1 MGNAEGEAM
10 NKRSLGMA
18 LSLPLWLSAA
28 MVSAN
33 EEQGASSPIEVAV
46 TFSVLGDLVT
56 RVAGEDANVSVLTPI
71 GAEVHE
77 WELTPSNFAA
87 LETADVVFYNGY
99 QLEQWMPQVEATVL
113 EGVPLIAVAE
123 ASGYPTQAIVTGD
136 LEGDT
141 DPHLWMDPRAA
152 SAYVKAIADQL
163 AKALPAE
170 AEDFET
176 RARSLTI
183 ELDALHG
190 ELQERL
196 SSIPEERRVLL
207 SSEAAFLYFSDA
219 YQFDHD
225 GIWGTNA
232 ETEGSPRQLMRVV
245 DMINER
251 QPIAL
256 FWESTISDRHVTSLA
271 RDTGVEVAGP
281 LYVDSLSE
289 PDGEAGDYF
298 TMMRHNVELLRQ
310 TLATE

>member
-1 MGNAEGEAM
+1 M
-10 NKRSLGMA
+10 NKRNLVMA

-28 MVSAN
+28 ISSA
-33 EEQGASSPIEVAV
+33 EAEDHASSPLNVAV

-87 LETADVVFYNGY
+87 LETADLVFYNGY
-99 QLEQWMPQVEATVL
+99 QLEQWMPQVEAVVL
-113 EGVPLIAVAE
+113 NDTPLVPVAE
-123 ASGYPTQAIVTGD
+123 TSGYQTQSIVTGD
-136 LEGDT
+136 LAGDT

-152 SAYVKAIADQL
+152 VAYVRVIADEL
-163 AKALPAE
+163 AKALPE
-170 AEDFET
+170 DAEDFQERGSAIT
-176 RARSLTI
+176 E
-183 ELDALHG
+183 ELNALHD
-190 ELQERL
+190 ELKERL
-196 SSIPEERRVLL
+196 SNIPEARRVLL

-219 YQFDHD
+219 YHFEHD

-245 DMINER
+245 DMINQR
-251 QPIAL
+251 QPAAL

-271 RDTGVEVAGP
+271 RDTGVKVAGP
-281 LYVDSLSE
+281 LYVDSLSA
-289 PDGEAGDYF
+289 PGGEAGDYF

>member
-1 MGNAEGEAM
+1 MY
-10 NKRSLGMA
+10 KRTICMI

-28 MVSAN
+28 MVNA
-33 EEQGASSPIEVAV
+33 QGEDVAPSPLNVAV
-46 TFSVLGDLVT
+46 TFSVLGDLVA
-56 RVAGEDANVSVLTPI
+56 RVAGEDANVSVLTPV

-99 QLEQWMPQVEATVL
+99 QLEQWMPQVEATMVNGASL
-113 EGVPLIAVAE
+113 VPVAE
-123 ASGYPTQAIVTGD
+123 ASGYPTQSIVTGD
-136 LEGDT
+136 LAGDT

-152 SAYVKAIADQL
+152 AAYVDVIAAEL
-163 AKALPAE
+163 AKALPQE
-170 AEDFET
+170 AESFQA
-176 RARSLTI
+176 RADDLTDQ
-183 ELDALHG
+183 LNALHG

-196 SSIPEERRVLL
+196 SSISDERRVLL

-219 YQFDHD
+219 YHFEHD
-225 GIWGTNA
+225 GIWGNNA

-251 QPIAL
+251 QPAAL
-256 FWESTISDRHVTSLA
+256 FWESTVSDRHVSSLA
-271 RDTGVEVAGP
+271 RDTGVKVAGP

-289 PDGEAGDYF
+289 PSGEAGDYF

-310 TLATE
+310 ALAAE

>member
-1 MGNAEGEAM
+1 MV
-10 NKRSLGMA
+10 KRKLGMV
-18 LSLPLWLSAA
+18 LSLPLWLGATMASA
-28 MVSAN
+28 
-33 EEQGASSPIEVAV
+33 EPKDDASSPLNVAV

-56 RVAGEDANVSVLTPI
+56 RVAGDDANVSVLTPI

-99 QLEQWMPQVEATVL
+99 QLEQWMPQVEATVID
-113 EGVPLIAVAE
+113 GSPLVAVAE
-123 ASGYPTQAIVTGD
+123 ASGYPTQSIATGD
-136 LEGDT
+136 LTGDT
-141 DPHLWMDPRAA
+141 DPHLWMDPQAA
-152 SAYVKAIADQL
+152 AAYVQVIADEL
-163 AKALPAE
+163 AKALPEE
-170 AEDFET
+170 AEDFQA
-176 RARSLTI
+176 RAKATSD
-183 ELDALHG
+183 ELSALHE
-190 ELQERL
+190 ELQEHL
-196 SSIPEERRVLL
+196 EAIPKEHRVLL

-219 YQFDHD
+219 YQFEHD

-251 QPIAL
+251 QPAAL

-271 RDTGVEVAGP
+271 RDTGVKVAGP

-289 PDGEAGDYF
+289 PVGEAGDYF

>member
-1 MGNAEGEAM
+1 MF
-10 NKRSLGMA
+10 KRTICMI

-28 MVSAN
+28 TASA
-33 EEQGASSPIEVAV
+33 QGEDVAPSPLNVAV
-46 TFSVLGDLVT
+46 TFSVLGDLVA
-56 RVAGEDANVSVLTPI
+56 RVAGEDANVSVLTPV

-99 QLEQWMPQVEATVL
+99 QLEQWMPQVEATMVNGASL
-113 EGVPLIAVAE
+113 VPVAE
-123 ASGYPTQAIVTGD
+123 TSGYPTQSIVTGD
-136 LEGDT
+136 LAGDT

-152 SAYVKAIADQL
+152 AAYVDVIAAELAKAFPQEAASFQARADDLADQL
-163 AKALPAE
+163 
-170 AEDFET
+170 
-176 RARSLTI
+176 S
-183 ELDALHG
+183 ALHK

-196 SSIPEERRVLL
+196 SSISDERRVLL

-219 YQFDHD
+219 YHFEHD
-225 GIWGTNA
+225 GIWGNNA

-251 QPIAL
+251 QPAAL
-256 FWESTISDRHVTSLA
+256 FWESTVSDRHVSSLA
-271 RDTGVEVAGP
+271 RDTGVNVAGP

-289 PDGEAGDYF
+289 PSGEAGDYF

-310 TLATE
+310 TLAAE

>member
-1 MGNAEGEAM
+1 MVNAQGEDVAP
-10 NKRSLGMA
+10 S
-18 LSLPLWLSAA
+18 PL
-28 MVSAN
+28 N
-33 EEQGASSPIEVAV
+33 VAV
-46 TFSVLGDLVT
+46 TFSVLGDIVN
-56 RVAGEDANVSVLTPI
+56 RVVGENANVSVLTPI

-87 LETADVVFYNGY
+87 LETANIVFYNGY
-99 QLEQWMPQVEATVL
+99 QLEQWMPQVEATL
-113 EGVPLIAVAE
+113 IEGTPLVALAE
-123 ASGYPTQAIVTGD
+123 ASEYPTQSIITGD
-136 LEGDT
+136 MEGDV
-141 DPHLWMDPRAA
+141 DPHLWMDPRAVA
-152 SAYVKAIADQL
+152 SYVQVIANEL
-163 AKALPAE
+163 EHLLPQRAEEFQQRAE
-170 AEDFET
+170 ALKE
-176 RARSLTI
+176 
-183 ELDALHG
+183 ELHALHV

-196 SSIPEERRVLL
+196 ETIPDERRVLL

-219 YQFDHD
+219 YHFEHD

-251 QPIAL
+251 QPTAL

-271 RDTGVEVAGP
+271 RDTGVKVAGP

-289 PDGEAGDYF
+289 PSGEAGDYF

>member
-1 MGNAEGEAM
+1 MS
-10 NKRSLGMA
+10 KRNLGMA

-28 MVSAN
+28 LACTVAPSA
-33 EEQGASSPIEVAV
+33 EAQESATSPLNVTV
-46 TFSVLGDLVT
+46 TFSVLGDIVAS
-56 RVAGEDANVSVLTPI
+56 VAGDDANVSVLTPI

-77 WELTPSNFAA
+77 LELTPSNFAA

-99 QLEQWMPQVEATVL
+99 QLEQWMPQVEATVGDGTSL
-113 EGVPLIAVAE
+113 VAVAE
-123 ASGYPTQAIVTGD
+123 ASEYPTQAIITGD
-136 LEGDT
+136 MEGDV
-141 DPHLWMDPRAA
+141 DPHLWMDPRAV
-152 SAYVKAIADQL
+152 STYVQVVANEL
-163 AKALPAE
+163 EHLLPQRAEEFQQRAE
-170 AEDFET
+170 ALKE
-176 RARSLTI
+176 
-183 ELDALHG
+183 ELHALHVQ
-190 ELQERL
+190 LQERL
-196 SSIPEERRVLL
+196 EAIPEERRILL

-219 YQFDHD
+219 YHFEHD

-251 QPIAL
+251 QPAAL

-271 RDTGVEVAGP
+271 RDTGVKVAGP

-289 PDGEAGDYF
+289 PSGEAGDYF

>member
-1 MGNAEGEAM
+1 M
-10 NKRSLGMA
+10 NKRNLCMA
-18 LSLPLWLSAA
+18 FSLPLWLGAA
-28 MVSAN
+28 MAHAEA
-33 EEQGASSPIEVAV
+33 EEAASSPLNVAV
-46 TFSVLGDLVT
+46 TFSVLGDLVNQ
-56 RVAGEDANVSVLTPI
+56 VAGEDANVTVLTPI

-99 QLEQWMPQVEATVL
+99 QLEQWMPQVEATLV
-113 EGVPLIAVAE
+113 GDVPLIPVAE
-123 ASGYPTQAIVTGD
+123 ASDYPTQSIVTGD
-136 LEGDT
+136 LAGDT

-152 SAYVKAIADQL
+152 VAYVQVIADEL
-163 AKALPAE
+163 AKASPQE
-170 AEDFET
+170 ADDFQS
-176 RARSLTI
+176 RASSLTD
-183 ELDALHG
+183 ELNALHG

-196 SSIPEERRVLL
+196 SDLPEERRVLL

-219 YQFDHD
+219 YQFEHD
-225 GIWGTNA
+225 GIWGNNA

-245 DMINER
+245 DMINELN
-251 QPIAL
+251 PAAL

-271 RDTGVEVAGP
+271 RDTGVKVAGP

-289 PDGEAGDYF
+289 PSGEAGGYF

>member
-1 MGNAEGEAM
+1 M
-10 NKRSLGMA
+10 NQRNLGMA
-18 LSLPLWLSAA
+18 LGLPLWLSAA
-28 MVSAN
+28 MVSAHAQ
-33 EEQGASSPIEVAV
+33 ESAASSLNVAV

-56 RVAGEDANVSVLTPI
+56 RVAGEDANVSVLTPV

-87 LETADVVFYNGY
+87 LETADIVFYNGY
-99 QLEQWMPQVEATVL
+99 QLEQWMPQVEATL
-113 EGVPLIAVAE
+113 INDTPLVAVAE

-136 LEGDT
+136 LAGDI
-141 DPHLWMDPRAA
+141 DPHMWMDPRAA
-152 SAYVKAIADQL
+152 SAYVDVIADQL
-163 AKALPAE
+163 SEAFPQE
-170 AEDFET
+170 AESFQA
-176 RARSLTI
+176 RASSLSD
-183 ELDALHG
+183 ELDKLHE
-190 ELQERL
+190 ELEERL

-219 YQFDHD
+219 YQFEHD

-251 QPIAL
+251 QPAAL

-271 RDTGVEVAGP
+271 RDTGVKVAGP

-289 PDGEAGDYF
+289 QGGEASDYF

>member
-1 MGNAEGEAM
+1 M
-10 NKRSLGMA
+10 NKRNLGIA
-18 LSLPLWLSAA
+18 LSLPLLLSAVMA
-28 MVSAN
+28 SAET
-33 EEQGASSPIEVAV
+33 EESASSPLNVAV
-46 TFSVLGDLVT
+46 TFSVLGDLVS
-56 RVAGEDANVSVLTPI
+56 RVAGDDANVSVLTPI

-87 LETADVVFYNGY
+87 LETADIVFYNGY
-99 QLEQWMPQVEATVL
+99 QLEQWMPQVEATLL
-113 EGVPLIAVAE
+113 EGVPLVAVAE
-123 ASGYPTQAIVTGD
+123 ASDYPTQSIVTGD
-136 LEGDT
+136 LAGDT
-141 DPHLWMDPRAA
+141 DPHLWMDPRAV
-152 SAYVKAIADQL
+152 SAYISVIADEL
-163 AKALPAE
+163 ARALPQE
-170 AEDFET
+170 SEDFQD
-176 RARSLTI
+176 RASVLTD
-183 ELDALHG
+183 ELDALHV

-196 SSIPEERRVLL
+196 EVIPEESRVLL

-219 YQFDHD
+219 YHFEHD

-251 QPIAL
+251 QPAAL

-271 RDTGVEVAGP
+271 RDTGVKVAGP

-289 PDGEAGDYF
+289 PIGEAGDYF

>member
-1 MGNAEGEAM
+1 M
-10 NKRSLGMA
+10 NKRNLCIA
-18 LSLPLWLSAA
+18 LSLPLWLNAA
-28 MVSAN
+28 MVNA
-33 EEQGASSPIEVAV
+33 QGEDVAPSPLNVAV
-46 TFSVLGDLVT
+46 TFSVLGDIVT
-56 RVAGEDANVSVLTPI
+56 RVAGENANVSVLTPV

-87 LETADVVFYNGY
+87 LETANIVFYNGY
-99 QLEQWMPQVEATVL
+99 QLEQWMPQVEATLVD
-113 EGVPLIAVAE
+113 GTPLVAIAE
-123 ASGYPTQAIVTGD
+123 ASEYPTQTIITGD
-136 LEGDT
+136 MEGDV
-141 DPHLWMDPRAA
+141 DPHLWMDPRAVA
-152 SAYVKAIADQL
+152 TYVQVIANEL
-163 AKALPAE
+163 EHVLPQRAEEFQQRAE
-170 AEDFET
+170 A
-176 RARSLTI
+176 LKK
-183 ELDALHG
+183 ELHTLHV

-196 SSIPEERRVLL
+196 EAIPDERRVLL

-219 YQFDHD
+219 YHFEHD

-251 QPIAL
+251 QPAAL

-271 RDTGVEVAGP
+271 RDTGVKVAGP

-289 PDGEAGDYF
+289 PSGEAGDYF